1 MMMNRAE
8 RPHVAYMQWDIAP
21 CGSIKGPNR
30 FSQSA
35 LLFIFANVLQQPVG
49 HSSIPLHPLSPLTLD
64 PIHHL
69 HSGGG
74 GWRRRTIHRPR
85 SVKWHFSPR
94 VIITSTISY
103 SVCGNCGEDSTTT
116 MVTHPHLIEREAPSL
131 SVCFLGIIISRP

>member
-49 HSSIPLHPLSPLTLD
+49 HSSISLTFPPLPT
-64 PIHHL
+64 
-69 HSGGG
+69 HSGPHLPPPLRG
-74 GWRRRTIHRPR
+74 RRRWRTIHRPR
-85 SVKWHFSPR
+85 SVKWHFSPC

-103 SVCGNCGEDSTTT
+103 SVSGNCEEDSTTT
-116 MVTHPHLIEREAPSL
+116 MVTHPHLIEREAPSQ